1 MADSRLPA
9 STATSRFIELPSSLT
24 EYELCTKPI
33 VTAAINKTDDK
44 HQGTKSAKIF
54 LSDAIQN
61 QLYNNLRS
69 LSMMLMTV
77 TFGVTITFWGPP
89 PVCKAS
95 VKLNDSVS
103 SNSWSSVIVTL
114 TVCSRTLFPKDV
126 SGLVVMVT

>member
-1 MADSRLPA
+1 MMADSRLPA
-9 STATSRFIELPSSLT
+9 STATSRFIELLSSPT
-24 EYELCTKPI
+24 EYELCTNPI
-33 VTAAINKTDDK
+33 VTAAINETDDK

-54 LSDAIQN
+54 LSHVIQN

-69 LSMMLMTV
+69 LSIMLMTV
-77 TFGVTITFWGPP
+77 TFGVTITFWGP